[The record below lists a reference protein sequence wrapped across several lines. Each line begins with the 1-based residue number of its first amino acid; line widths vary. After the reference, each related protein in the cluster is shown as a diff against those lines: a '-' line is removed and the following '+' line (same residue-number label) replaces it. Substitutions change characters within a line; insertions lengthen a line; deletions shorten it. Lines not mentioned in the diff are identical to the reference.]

1 MPCMFIS
8 WTVVGDS
15 RQYPLDVETAL
26 KKAGNNRRELEK
38 VLDYFIK
45 KGDQQI
51 NLNTINK
58 IEKLNSMED
67 GGKIEYHLMSLV
79 SRYF

>member
-1 MPCMFIS
+1 MF
-8 WTVVGDS
+8 
-15 RQYPLDVETAL
+15 YAL
-26 KKAGNNRRELEK
+26 Y
-38 VLDYFIK
+38 VYQLDYFIK